1 MSWTYTCDK
10 GTVCEAGAHCS
21 ASTQARVSGS
31 SQPRSGSRQSK
42 VAARSC
48 SPSTTAVSCGVTQ
61 WAAVTTWRG
70 ETNTPPH
77 SLQQQCRYIY
87 VSTCLRVS
95 VSTDPSVLLYCSSA
109 TQGHMPGLV
118 ASPAPISPLMPSP
131 LPRSPHRA
139 QLCKIYNV
147 NNKRVVQY
155 SI

>member
-70 ETNTPPH
+70 ETRTPPH

-87 VSTCLRVS
+87 ISTYLRVYVSTYLPTPRCCCTAAAPPR
-95 VSTDPSVLLYCSSA
+95 A
-109 TQGHMPGLV
+109 TCRGWWP
-118 ASPAPISPLMPSP
+118 PP
-131 LPRSPHRA
+131 PRSAP
-139 QLCKIYNV
+139 
-147 NNKRVVQY
+147 
-155 SI
+155 